1 MTVVLWIVQG
11 LLALAYVMAGGMKAS
26 RPLDVLG
33 KSMAWVRAVPPA
45 FVRFIGVAE
54 VLGAI
59 GIILP
64 LATGILPWLTVAAAV
79 GLVIV
84 QVCAIAFHLARGETQ
99 RLPMNAVLLLLAVFV
114 VVGRV
119 ALAPIT

>member
-1 MTVVLWIVQG
+1 MTIVLWIAQG

-26 RPLDVLG
+26 RPLDALG

-64 LATGILPWLTVAAAV
+64 LATGILPWLTVVAAA
-79 GLVIV
+79 GLVLV
-84 QVCAIAFHLARGETQ
+84 QVCAIAFHVARAETQ
-99 RLPMNAVLLLLAVFV
+99 RLPVNAVLLLLALLV
-114 VVGRV
+114 VVGR
-119 ALAPIT
+119 LTFAPIA

>member
-1 MTVVLWIVQG
+1 MTIVLWIVQG
-11 LLALAYVMAGGMKAS
+11 LLALAYGMAGGMKAS
-26 RPLDVLG
+26 RPIEALG
-33 KSMAWVRAVPPA
+33 KSMTWVRSVPPA
-45 FVRFIGVAE
+45 FVRFIGVVE
-54 VLGAI
+54 LLGAI

-84 QVCAIAFHLARGETQ
+84 QVGAIAFHLARSETQ
-99 RLPMNAVLLLLAVFV
+99 RLPINAVLLLLAVLV

-119 ALAPIT
+119 AVVPIA